1 MVTWKDFMLPIMQ
14 HYESVLCSSS
24 LHLLDQ
30 KYRKKTNIVKY
41 YYNLKECLSILIYL
55 KNIICKAN
63 AKLNLSSSLLQSS
76 VHDPSSEIILICWFI
91 INIRNSC
98 AAYFIF
104 LFFWNLWYFLGFSNK
119 KNSIYSKYRC
129 FLTIS
134 IFTITVS
141 INLANLI
148 LKI

>member
-1 MVTWKDFMLPIMQ
+1 MKPKCHLQGYYVKCRLAKWWHERTLCYQ
-14 HYESVLCSSS
+14 LCSIMKVSYA
-24 LHLLDQ
+24 HQACIYWIKIQ
-30 KYRKKTNIVKY
+30 KKNCNIVKY

-104 LFFWNLWYFLGFSNK
+104 LEP
-119 KNSIYSKYRC
+119 
-129 FLTIS
+129 
-134 IFTITVS
+134 V
-141 INLANLI
+141 I
-148 LKI
+148 LFGVQ